1 MNILK
6 RIVIFSSGVAV
17 GVIATYK
24 YFEVK
29 SEKRINDEV
38 QEIRDY
44 YKESHKSENESEMRD
59 EDIIKEEVEDY
70 KEAVRDYTSYTIS
83 RPVKKK
89 EEKELLPYIIEP
101 DSFGEEEDYEQ
112 IYLTWY
118 AGDNHLADDM
128 DELIDDVDGTVG
140 INNIK
145 EIGKYEDDI
154 LHIKNDKL
162 KCYYEI
168 CKSLDSYHDL

>member
-1 MNILK
+1 MSAIKNI
-6 RIVIFSSGVAV
+6 IIFSSGVAV

-44 YKESHKSENESEMRD
+44 YKESETHDTRYRD
-59 EDIIKEEVEDY
+59 RIKEEVEIY
-70 KEAVRDYTSYTIS
+70 KEAVRDYTSYTTS
-83 RPVKKK
+83 KPVKKK

-128 DELIDDVDGTVG
+128 DELIDDIDGTVG
-140 INNIK
+140 IDNLK

>member
-1 MNILK
+1 MSAIKNI
-6 RIVIFSSGVAV
+6 IIFSSGVVV
-17 GVIATYK
+17 GVLATYK

-44 YKESHKSENESEMRD
+44 YKESETHDTRYRD
-59 EDIIKEEVEDY
+59 RIKEEVDEDY
-70 KEAVRDYTSYTIS
+70 KEAVRDYTSYATS
-83 RPVKKK
+83 KPVKKK

-128 DELIDDVDGTVG
+128 DELIDDIDGTVG
-140 INNIK
+140 IDNLK

-154 LHIKNDKL
+154 LHIRNDEL

-168 CKSLDSYHDL
+168 CKSLDKYHDL